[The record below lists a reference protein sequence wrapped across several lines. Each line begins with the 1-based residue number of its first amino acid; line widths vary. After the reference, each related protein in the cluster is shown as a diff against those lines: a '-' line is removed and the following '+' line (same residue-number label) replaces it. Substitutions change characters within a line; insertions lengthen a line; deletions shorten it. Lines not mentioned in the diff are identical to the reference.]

1 MYQYYAFN
9 YIKDWVHM
17 SLRHE
22 ICTMSRFEQVAQ
34 TSEIH
39 EVHGNFHH
47 DLLSR
52 KGTELY
58 TQKAYSHVA
67 PE

>member
-1 MYQYYAFN
+1 
-9 YIKDWVHM
+9 M

-22 ICTMSRFEQVAQ
+22 ICTMSRFKQVAQ
-34 TSEIH
+34 MSDIH
-39 EVHGNFHH
+39 EVHGNFHQ
-47 DLLSR
+47 DLSSH